1 MPSSNS
7 SQPIEQSCLRTTDR
21 VTEALISYCF
31 RRAPLAEE
39 VRSDFSSRLAH
50 RRCAAAVSVASCAWI
65 HRRCVWSARRHD
77 RRAANILGSWYPLS
91 AVRTKIAE
99 LLRLSTEVHCPSP
112 TSGFALAARASVAEL
127 RDFVESGLERACDR
141 SNYCLR
147 NIGGFKGVTEREA
160 NCAPSDARS
169 GVRNGKR

>member
-1 MPSSNS
+1 MRS
-7 SQPIEQSCLRTTDR
+7 L
-21 VTEALISYCF
+21 LLL
-31 RRAPLAEE
+31 PLAPSAEKLC
-39 VRSDFSSRLAH
+39 SDFSSRLAH

-112 TSGFALAARASVAEL
+112 ASGFAVIAPAAVTEL
-127 RDFVESGLERACDR
+127 RDFVESGLEGTGDRPNDGLSDKCGLERMAQGEADRATGNTGR
-141 SNYCLR
+141 HV
-147 NIGGFKGVTEREA
+147 GH
-160 NCAPSDARS
+160 SDADH
-169 GVRNGKR
+169 